1 MSRAREVSKI
11 AISLEGV
18 NFSQLVST
26 LENVVT
32 DEQLSTA
39 LENVTVDL
47 SGYATTEQLSASVSN
62 IDLSGYL
69 TISSASS
76 TYATNESLSAI
87 DVDNL
92 PDDLM
97 TMGG

>member
-11 AISLEGV
+11 VLTA
-18 NFSQLVST
+18 
-26 LENVVT
+26 VT
-32 DEQLSTA
+32 NEELSSA
-39 LENVTVDL
+39 LENVTVDF
-47 SGYATTEQLSASVSN
+47 
-62 IDLSGYL
+62 SGYL

-76 TYATNESLSAI
+76 NYATNESLSAL
-87 DVDNL
+87 DVDYL

>member
-11 AISLEGV
+11 AVSLEGV
-18 NFSQLVST
+18 NFSELIST

-32 DEQLSTA
+32 DEQLSSA

-47 SGYATTEQLSASVSN
+47 SE
-62 IDLSGYL
+62 YL

>member
-11 AISLEGV
+11 VLTA
-18 NFSQLVST
+18 
-26 LENVVT
+26 VT
-32 DEQLSTA
+32 NEELSSA
-39 LENVTVDL
+39 LENVTV
-47 SGYATTEQLSASVSN
+47 
-62 IDLSGYL
+62 DLSGYL